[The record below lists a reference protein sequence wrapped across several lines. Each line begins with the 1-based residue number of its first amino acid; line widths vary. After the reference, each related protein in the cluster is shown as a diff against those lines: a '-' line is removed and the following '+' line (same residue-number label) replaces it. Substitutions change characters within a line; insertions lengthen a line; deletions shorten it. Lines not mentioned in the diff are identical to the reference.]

1 MQVLPAQKYQ
11 FSLLNVPC
19 SPPCCQNAAASIPTA
34 TALVRSHLNA
44 FLSAFGSA
52 FTPARSA
59 SSSSSSSSMPAAGAD
74 AAGLVQPP
82 PLTPQAA
89 AARRMPLDSVDSSAA
104 STGKSAAASTAI
116 ASTSPTARLRVGD
129 RVRVALPAGQTQP
142 RYKWGAAVTAE
153 SIGTVRRIDAD
164 GDAIVS
170 FGADAPSWRALA
182 AELQVVA
189 ADGSSASA
197 LAAEPLRVG
206 ARVRVV
212 LPAGRDQ
219 PAYRWGSH
227 VNAQSI
233 GTLRSLNGS
242 EARVDFPGAPGWMAL
257 ASELQVAAEDA
268 EPVGAAAESESEE
281 ESEEDEE
288 EEEDSDQT
296 ESETS
301 TDSDGDSDF

>member
-1 MQVLPAQKYQ
+1 
-11 FSLLNVPC
+11 
-19 SPPCCQNAAASIPTA
+19 
-34 TALVRSHLNA
+34 
-44 FLSAFGSA
+44 
-52 FTPARSA
+52 
-59 SSSSSSSSMPAAGAD
+59 MPAAGAD

-89 AARRMPLDSVDSSAA
+89 AARRMPLDSADSSAA
-104 STGKSAAASTAI
+104 SAGKSAAASTAI
-116 ASTSPTARLRVGD
+116 SSTSPTARLRVGD

-142 RYKWGAAVTAE
+142 RYKWGSHVNAE

-164 GDAIVS
+164 GDVIVS
-170 FGADAPSWRALA
+170 FGADAPTWRALG

-197 LAAEPLRVG
+197 LATEPLPLRVG

-233 GTLRSLNGS
+233 GTLRSLSGT

-257 ASELQVAAEDA
+257 ASELQVVAADA
-268 EPVGAAAESESEE
+268 EPVGAGVESESEE
-281 ESEEDEE
+281 EDEE
-288 EEEDSDQT
+288 EESDQS
-296 ESETS
+296 ESET
-301 TDSDGDSDF
+301 DGDSD